1 MKKNMRKHILGIV
14 FALATLGAAAENEP
28 HRKGS
33 FSLTFTE
40 TDPLGDFKEMH
51 RRNMPEFDEPGTGK
65 NTAYAVDSRTFE
77 VVVPDS
83 YDPKVPAPLF
93 VWVSAGNSGKM
104 ENPYRASLDK
114 RGFIYVGPNDAGNPV
129 WPPFRYRSAIDAV
142 YNMKKLYNID
152 ARQVYFG
159 GNSGGGRTA
168 SMGCIVYS
176 DIFTGG
182 GFYVIGC
189 NFWDDL
195 PGSKPGTF
203 YPGFWK
209 NRDAKLMKL
218 AKNHSYVF
226 LTGSKDFNRD
236 GTIKAYNAYK
246 KCAFPNLF
254 YNETPG
260 LAHATPPEAD
270 IEKAFAFLDKELRSN
285 ALADCAAAEKL
296 LRTYKYADAAQKA
309 YVAKARAPEAT
320 AIWEKIVA
328 RADNACDKATKTA
341 KTPQEK
347 IAKLKSTVKTYGLA
361 AEKAQQEIERIESSP
376 EFAAENEAEARF
388 QEIRKAARTT
398 PRAETVKALEELVAK
413 YPNTSGAA
421 KAAAVIKRMK
431 AREP

>member
-1 MKKNMRKHILGIV
+1 MRKNIGKQVMAIAFAFASLGV
-14 FALATLGAAAENEP
+14 AAENVP

-33 FSLTFTE
+33 FRLTFTE

-65 NTAYAVDSRTFE
+65 NGSYAVDSRTFE
-77 VVVPDS
+77 VVVPNA

-93 VWVSAGNSGKM
+93 VWVSSGNSGKM
-104 ENPYRASLDK
+104 EKPYRASLGK
-114 RGFIYVGPNDAGNPV
+114 RGFIYVGPNDAGNSV

-189 NFWDDL
+189 NFWDNL
-195 PGSKPGTF
+195 PGVKPGTF

-209 NRDAKLMKL
+209 TRNAKLLNL
-218 AKNHSYVF
+218 AKNHNYVF

-236 GTIKAYNAYK
+236 DTIRVLNGYK
-246 KCAFPNLF
+246 NSSFPNLF
-254 YNETPG
+254 FNETPG
-260 LAHATPPEAD
+260 LGHATPPEAD
-270 IEKAFAFLDKELRSN
+270 IEKAFAFLDKALRAN
-285 ALADCAAAEKL
+285 ALADCTAAEKL
-296 LRTYKYADAAQKA
+296 MRTYKYADAAQKA
-309 YVAKARAPEAT
+309 FAAKARVLEAN

-328 RADNACDKATKTA
+328 RAEAACDKAEKSA

-347 IAKLKSTVKTYGLA
+347 INKLNAAVKTYGLA
-361 AEKAQQEIERIESSP
+361 AEKAQREIERIKSSP

-388 QEIRKAARTT
+388 QAIRKAAKAT
-398 PRAETVKALEELVAK
+398 PRAETAKNLEELVAK
-413 YPNTSGAA
+413 YPNTAVAA
-421 KAAAVIKRMK
+421 RAAVVIKRIKAKMK
-431 AREP
+431 